1 MCWIT
6 LKRCYEDDSGPKHI
20 YLIDKKFNLRK
31 IKNISMDANLTER
44 KNVVDKMEKVNV
56 GLLEDVVVYYTI
68 KNLLKEYD
76 VFCEV

>member
-1 MCWIT
+1 
-6 LKRCYEDDSGPKHI
+6 
-20 YLIDKKFNLRK
+20 
-31 IKNISMDANLTER
+31 MDANLTER